1 MGGCK
6 MKGLTGLT
14 SVRATQAKTE
24 EAHAR
29 SRGREA
35 MPGRE
40 IEEDVGRS
48 LEQAWSI

>member
-1 MGGCK
+1 

-14 SVRATQAKTE
+14 SVRATQAKT